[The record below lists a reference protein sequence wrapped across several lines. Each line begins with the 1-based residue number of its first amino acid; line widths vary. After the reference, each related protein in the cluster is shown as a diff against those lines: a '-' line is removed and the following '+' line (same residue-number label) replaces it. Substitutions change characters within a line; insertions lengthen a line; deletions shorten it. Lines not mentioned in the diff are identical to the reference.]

1 MKPLILLL
9 LIFLAPKI
17 GFAKPYTADI
27 YYPEGD
33 GPFPVI
39 ILSHGAGGPSVVYKK
54 KAEGMARNGRA
65 AVVLDH
71 YSARGDY
78 GAKFRNIPKLSD
90 AREWREKDILDLLR
104 TLKSDNKIKKDK
116 VILAGWSAGS
126 GIVLPF
132 VSNPRRLTQ
141 PEGITIV
148 GAMLT
153 YPYTAGCQ
161 EEINSFNVPVIIHFG
176 KLDGNDGNPL
186 TGYHCWKEKVENFND
201 RKVPVIFKEYADA
214 YHGYDLP
221 FLKNRPKRCQKR
233 KYKDGVGEICMA
245 FNQSAFKQA
254 IRANGGFLRKLLND

>member
-78 GAKFRNIPKLSD
+78 GAKFRNIPK
-90 AREWREKDILDLLR
+90 E
-104 TLKSDNKIKKDK
+104 TLM
-116 VILAGWSAGS
+116 
-126 GIVLPF
+126 
-132 VSNPRRLTQ
+132 
-141 PEGITIV
+141 ITIQHHHKYFSTFHKKGNNTNEFLV
-148 GAMLT
+148 VTPKHDKIGL
-153 YPYTAGCQ
+153 
-161 EEINSFNVPVIIHFG
+161 I
-176 KLDGNDGNPL
+176 KLVN
-186 TGYHCWKEKVENFND
+186 ERV
-201 RKVPVIFKEYADA
+201 V
-214 YHGYDLP
+214 
-221 FLKNRPKRCQKR
+221 
-233 KYKDGVGEICMA
+233 
-245 FNQSAFKQA
+245 
-254 IRANGGFLRKLLND
+254 

>member
-1 MKPLILLL
+1 MKLLILLL

-27 YYPEGD
+27 FYPEGD

-104 TLKSDNKIKKDK
+104 TLKSDNKIKKET
-116 VILAGWSAGS
+116 AATRSAVAPPVDSVVDGRPTADDLLS
-126 GIVLPF
+126 HAP
-132 VSNPRRLTQ
+132 
-141 PEGITIV
+141 
-148 GAMLT
+148 
-153 YPYTAGCQ
+153 PYL
-161 EEINSFNVPVIIHFG
+161 H
-176 KLDGNDGNPL
+176 
-186 TGYHCWKEKVENFND
+186 
-201 RKVPVIFKEYADA
+201 R
-214 YHGYDLP
+214 
-221 FLKNRPKRCQKR
+221 
-233 KYKDGVGEICMA
+233 
-245 FNQSAFKQA
+245 
-254 IRANGGFLRKLLND
+254 NGGAQVMVDLTAARSTAPPRNSVG